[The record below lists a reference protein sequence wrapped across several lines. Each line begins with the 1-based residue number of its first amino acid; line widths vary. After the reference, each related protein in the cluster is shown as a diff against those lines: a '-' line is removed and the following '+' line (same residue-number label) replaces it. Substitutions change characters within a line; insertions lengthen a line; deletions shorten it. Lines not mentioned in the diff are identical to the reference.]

1 MPFGKFFPSPLSDLA
16 VQVAGASAETYSLAS
31 QTESEL
37 RQQRGETDMTAT
49 AVTQM
54 TALISEVAG
63 RVQHTAEEATTANA
77 LADDGDRVAARSR
90 EAMEML
96 AATVTNIGN
105 VVNELAG
112 ETQQIVSAAGM
123 IQSIA
128 DQTNLLALNAAIE
141 AARAGEQGRGL
152 PWSPM
157 RCVRWRARRG
167 SRRSRSR
174 PSSSR

>member
-16 VQVAGASAETYSLAS
+16 VQVAGTSAETYSLAS

-54 TALISEVAG
+54 TASISEVAG
-63 RVQHTAEEATTANA
+63 HVQHTAEEARTANA
-77 LADDGDRVAARSR
+77 LADDGDRVAASSR
-90 EAMEML
+90 GAMEML

-128 DQTNLLALNAAIE
+128 DQTNLLASR
-141 AARAGEQGRGL
+141 ARAL
-152 PWSPM
+152 PWSPT

-174 PSSSR
+174 PSSSRSPARRVRP

>member
-77 LADDGDRVAARSR
+77 LADDGDRVARVPTRPLPRSR
-90 EAMEML
+90 RMWPKTSL
-96 AATVTNIGN
+96 VRSP
-105 VVNELAG
+105 V
-112 ETQQIVSAAGM
+112 
-123 IQSIA
+123 
-128 DQTNLLALNAAIE
+128 
-141 AARAGEQGRGL
+141 L
-152 PWSPM
+152 P
-157 RCVRWRARRG
+157 
-167 SRRSRSR
+167 SR
-174 PSSSR
+174 PTAMSARQT

>member
-63 RVQHTAEEATTANA
+63 RVQHTAEEATTANG
-77 LADDGDRVAARSR
+77 LADDGDRVAASSR
-90 EAMEML
+90 EA
-96 AATVTNIGN
+96 AAEEQAHVAEDIARQVTCIAVTTDSN
-105 VVNELAG
+105 VSKADLNMQRGRDLEC
-112 ETQQIVSAAGM
+112 AAHG
-123 IQSIA
+123 
-128 DQTNLLALNAAIE
+128 LRALVERFN
-141 AARAGEQGRGL
+141 R
-152 PWSPM
+152 
-157 RCVRWRARRG
+157 
-167 SRRSRSR
+167 
-174 PSSSR
+174 

>member
-77 LADDGDRVAARSR
+77 LADDGDRVAASSR
-90 EAMEML
+90 EA
-96 AATVTNIGN
+96 AAEEQAHVAEDIARQVTCIAVTTDSN
-105 VVNELAG
+105 VSKADLNMQRGRDLEC
-112 ETQQIVSAAGM
+112 AAHG
-123 IQSIA
+123 
-128 DQTNLLALNAAIE
+128 LRALVERFN
-141 AARAGEQGRGL
+141 R
-152 PWSPM
+152 
-157 RCVRWRARRG
+157 
-167 SRRSRSR
+167 
-174 PSSSR
+174 

>member
-77 LADDGDRVAARSR
+77 LADDGDRVAASSR
-90 EAMEML
+90 EA
-96 AATVTNIGN
+96 AAEEQARVAEDIARQVTCIAVTTDSN
-105 VVNELAG
+105 VSKADLTMQRGRDLEC
-112 ETQQIVSAAGM
+112 AANG
-123 IQSIA
+123 
-128 DQTNLLALNAAIE
+128 LRALVESFN
-141 AARAGEQGRGL
+141 R
-152 PWSPM
+152 
-157 RCVRWRARRG
+157 
-167 SRRSRSR
+167 
-174 PSSSR
+174 